1 MNQEQNMDD
10 ARLDA
15 LRAEPTADFAE
26 RLRTTLR
33 RHELAAT
40 PRQRWP
46 FVRIA
51 ASAAAVAVMAAL
63 FSVPAVRASA
73 QSFLSLFRV
82 VNVVAVPVDVRRMDT
97 LKQLDLP
104 RLIGDSVQLVRD
116 GGSPVPMPSLEQA
129 GATAG
134 FTVHVPGWLPSAA
147 RIVELEVR
155 GEHVIRVTA
164 DAVRL
169 QQLMDAL
176 GIRDL
181 RVPDGLDG
189 QIVTMRVPP
198 VVMVRY
204 EHGGR
209 HTRLFQT
216 QSPEVQMPSGVNPAA
231 LGEIGLRVL
240 GVSRD
245 DAKQFAGTIDWNTTL
260 LVPVPPAARLL
271 RPVSIGGSAGIAFE
285 HQPPNDAVTTTVLWS
300 RNGRVFGLTSVQE
313 RSQVLDM
320 ANSIE

>member
-1 MNQEQNMDD
+1 MDD
-10 ARLDA
+10 TTLNA
-15 LRAEPTADFAE
+15 LRAEPPAAFAD
-26 RLRTTLR
+26 RLRASLQRVEVAAAPR
-33 RHELAAT
+33 RRWPVGKIALTAAT
-40 PRQRWP
+40 
-46 FVRIA
+46 V
-51 ASAAAVAVMAAL
+51 VVMAAL
-63 FSVPAVRASA
+63 LNVPAVRASA

-104 RLIGDSVQLVRD
+104 RLVGESVQLVQD
-116 GGSPVPMPSLEQA
+116 GGPPVPMPSLEQA
-129 GATAG
+129 EAAAG
-134 FTVHVPGWLPSAA
+134 FAVRQPSWLPPDA
-147 RIVELEVR
+147 RVVEIAVR
-155 GEHVIRVTA
+155 GEHIVRVTA
-164 DAVRL
+164 DAPRL
-169 QQLMDAL
+169 QDVMDAL

-216 QSPEVQMPSGVNPAA
+216 LSPEVAMPAGINPAA

-240 GVSRD
+240 GLSRE
-245 DAKQFAGTIDWNTTL
+245 DAQQFASAVDWNTTL
-260 LVPVPPAARLL
+260 LVPVPPGARLL
-271 RPVSIGGSAGIAFE
+271 RQVNIGGNAGIAFE
-285 HQPPNDAVTTTVLWS
+285 HQRPDQAVTTTVLWS
-300 RNGRVFGLTSVQE
+300 RGGRVFGLVSVQE